1 MSNDLP
7 ARSRASS
14 PDDAAH
20 EDGLL
25 MHEVT
30 VVNAMLGKY
39 VLRCLDADALRAAP
53 IAPADEHA
61 LADRLT
67 ATAEGV
73 RARATRR
80 SQNERP

>member
-1 MSNDLP
+1 MSSNLP
-7 ARSRASS
+7 AASDK
-14 PDDAAH
+14 PDANAAAH

-25 MHEVT
+25 MHDVT

-39 VLRCLDADALRAAP
+39 VLRCLDADANRAAP
-53 IAPADEHA
+53 IPTTDEHA

-67 ATAEGV
+67 AVANGI

-80 SQNERP
+80 SQTERP